1 MHPSLYTAKKKFA
14 SWYLQLSP
22 REKLIIG
29 ITTTAV
35 VFFAIYGSLSLAF
48 NLSDSLETKIV
59 RGKIQAE
66 ELVAKLNRYNEVNET
81 YKRLQEQFEQSQTTF
96 EDVAVTLDSIR
107 EKSNIKKENFDF
119 ATESI
124 VDIGLEYK
132 KQEYTLTVKNLSL
145 KELVDLLYTIEQKAK
160 SLFMG
165 DVDIVKARAE
175 DSFRVTINLSN
186 IRKTAS

>member
-14 SWYLQLSP
+14 SWYLQLSS

-29 ITTTAV
+29 ITVTTAL
-35 VFFAIYGSLSLAF
+35 VFALYGSFNLAF
-48 NLSDSLETKIV
+48 NLSDSLQTKIV
-59 RGKIQAE
+59 RGKVQAE

-96 EDVAVTLDSIR
+96 EDVAVTLDNIR

-145 KELVDLLYTIEQKAK
+145 KELVNLLYTIEQKAK

-165 DVDIVKARAE
+165 DVDIVKAKAE
-175 DSFRVTINLSN
+175 DSYRVTINLSN